1 MLLTSKV
8 AYNSYTSTTQKMIK
22 INKGWMAVDRQI
34 HLFYISQTILAET
47 GLLDQK
53 QIYLFTQWR
62 PLLPVDCQDITCPR
76 PSDDVVQQNKNMVKE
91 KRQSKEALQTNKQTR
106 KGNKSAYNARKHHT
120 ARKTALPNY
129 LSDEYNF
136 SPKNEL

>member
-91 KRQSKEALQTNKQTR
+91 KRQSKEALQTNKQER
-106 KGNKSAYNARKHHT
+106 GINQHT
-120 ARKTALPNY
+120 TQESTIQPGKLHFLITY
-129 LSDEYNF
+129 LMNTIFPQKMNCS
-136 SPKNEL
+136 